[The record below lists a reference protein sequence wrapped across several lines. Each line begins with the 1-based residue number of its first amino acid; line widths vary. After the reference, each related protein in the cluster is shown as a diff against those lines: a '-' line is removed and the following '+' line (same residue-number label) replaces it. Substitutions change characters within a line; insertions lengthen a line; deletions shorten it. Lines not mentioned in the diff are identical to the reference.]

1 MLRKTILKLNQVYRS
16 WLYLLIG
23 GLIAAAIILSTAYPL
38 KSQTA
43 PSSNPTQEVKEEL
56 VDLEQLSEIVNKIES
71 KWEKGYESYF
81 ERDFSN
87 QSRSAKQIAEHLAEI
102 SEQTGIKP
110 AVIWAMPQPDF
121 LELVLVTP
129 NNQLVLKEVRSADL
143 ETLTKIVQQLDT
155 AISDRQS
162 RTYLP
167 PAKLIYRWIFEPL
180 ESYLE
185 AENIDTLLLCTGPML
200 RSLPFAALHDGE
212 KFVIEKY
219 NLALI
224 PAFNLTDTSYEKKS
238 EQQVLAMGASKFR
251 DLPALPGVEVELSA
265 IVPKLWSGRKIFN
278 EGFTVKNL
286 KTLLQQGKFDIV
298 HLATHSKFR
307 SGSPDSSFIQFGDR
321 KLSLDQIASLNLNN
335 PQVDLLV
342 LSGCETALGDKDAE
356 LGFAGLAMQAG
367 VKSALASL
375 WTISDTGTVVLMSE
389 FYQKLKSTPIK
400 AKALRQAQIA
410 MLKKEVFVQEREI
423 RGSQFPVSL
432 PSTITET
439 EAQNLDHPFY
449 WAGFTLIGNPW

>member
-1 MLRKTILKLNQVYRS
+1 MFRKTILKLNQVYRGWS
-16 WLYLLIG
+16 YLLVS
-23 GLIAAAIILSTAYPL
+23 GLIAIAIILSTAYPL
-38 KSQTA
+38 KSETT
-43 PSSNPTQEVKEEL
+43 PSSNSSQEVKEEL
-56 VDLEQLSEIVNKIES
+56 VDLQQLSETVNKLELT
-71 KWEKGYESYF
+71 WEKSYEGYF
-81 ERDFSN
+81 ERNFSS
-87 QSRSAKQIAEHLAEI
+87 QSRSATEIAEHLGEI

-110 AVIWAMPQPDF
+110 AVIWAMPTPDF

-129 NNQLVLKEVRSADL
+129 NNELVLKKVRSADL
-143 ETLTKIVQQLDT
+143 ETLTKIVKQLDN
-155 AISDRQS
+155 AIADRES
-162 RTYLP
+162 TRYLP

-238 EQQVLAMGASKFR
+238 DQQVLAMGASKFS
-251 DLPALPGVEVELSA
+251 DLPALPGVEVELST
-265 IVPKLWSGRKIFN
+265 IVPKLWSGRKVFN

-286 KTLLQQGKFDIV
+286 TTLLQQDKFDIV

-307 SGSPDSSFIQFGDR
+307 AGSPNSSFIQFGDR
-321 KLSLDQIASLNLNN
+321 KLSLDQIANLNLNN

-342 LSGCETALGDKDAE
+342 LSACETALGDKNAE

-410 MLKKEVFVQEREI
+410 MLKKEVFVEDREI

-449 WAGFTLIGNPW
+449 WAGFTIIGNPW